1 MTVETYAEP
10 VDDVAVGW
18 VAGAAG
24 ELFFAGGVD
33 GDGVFESAF
42 VKGEVST
49 EPNVFQD
56 RRGDIASRSTLKARG

>member
-1 MTVETYAEP
+1 MEWDEGEGGEGVKTYAEP

-33 GDGVFESAF
+33 GNGVFEGSFA
-42 VKGEVST
+42 
-49 EPNVFQD
+49 
-56 RRGDIASRSTLKARG
+56 RRPGQL